1 MYLSCV
7 SVITR
12 EDLRRCA
19 VGASESEVA
28 TSWVGGWDARN
39 DTTEAGGDQQHS
51 WEAALLRLE
60 GSGTPVFRESVV
72 EEDMARQGH
81 PGRDRQDAT
90 RDGNIPEGLHRVIP
104 VRQAAGQHPP
114 CSRDGGTKR
123 GKAREECHALTCAQ
137 QAAVLP
143 WPKLRLSASMPP
155 LVKVTPATPP
165 WKMVRAGKSW
175 LRRNT
180 LNPNASRRDPGGQP
194 TDGSAQ
200 DEKGEQENARRPP
213 QHAEGVCLSP

>member
-1 MYLSCV
+1 M
-7 SVITR
+7 ITR

-60 GSGTPVFRESVV
+60 DSGTPVFRESVV

-104 VRQAAGQHPP
+104 VRQAAGQQVSIHRVHEMAGQKGEGTRGVSRSHLRPAGRSFAVAQAQAVGKHASVGEGHACHPAVE
-114 CSRDGGTKR
+114 DGKG
-123 GKAREECHALTCAQ
+123 REVVAQ
-137 QAAVLP
+137 EEHLESKCITQ
-143 WPKLRLSASMPP
+143 
-155 LVKVTPATPP
+155 
-165 WKMVRAGKSW
+165 G
-175 LRRNT
+175 
-180 LNPNASRRDPGGQP
+180 SRRAAD
-194 TDGSAQ
+194 
-200 DEKGEQENARRPP
+200 
-213 QHAEGVCLSP
+213 